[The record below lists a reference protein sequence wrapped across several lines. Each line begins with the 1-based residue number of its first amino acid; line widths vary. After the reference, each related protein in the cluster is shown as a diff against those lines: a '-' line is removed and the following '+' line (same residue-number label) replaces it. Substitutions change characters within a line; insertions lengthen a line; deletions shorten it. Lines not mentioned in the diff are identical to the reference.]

1 MEGLEAK
8 GLPSR
13 RGSLCHSG
21 EQVLL
26 EREVVRTLAPGG
38 TGLLEGSR
46 RIYFRRCFS
55 CRGCFSSRGSMR
67 EGSWTQVLDILWLS
81 VSGLLHTSW
90 RAL

>member
-1 MEGLEAK
+1 MEVLEAK

-13 RGSLCHSG
+13 QGSLCHSV

-26 EREVVRTLAPGG
+26 EREVVRTLAPGR
-38 TGLLEGSR
+38 TGLLEGGWR
-46 RIYFRRCFS
+46 MCFRRCFS
-55 CRGCFSSRGSMR
+55 CRGCFSSRGSMT